1 MSQPESAPPT
11 SPASGS
17 ASPTSGLDR
26 REFCACALAVAAA
39 AAAVSCGGGGGG
51 GYSAPAPPPPPP
63 PPSPVTTSET
73 KASMLGQPSGTVKD
87 YTTTATGSCP
97 LILGA
102 AQGYYLVRDS
112 AGIYAFNASC
122 LHQGGRLNPT
132 QTGFGCPCHG
142 SQYDLNGTVTV
153 GPAPVG
159 AVLQHYQVSESS
171 PGGPLVID
179 PSKPVSA
186 STRLT

>member
-1 MSQPESAPPT
+1 MSRPE
-11 SPASGS
+11 
-17 ASPTSGLDR
+17 ASPPVETPSDLGR

-39 AAAVSCGGGGGG
+39 AAVVSCGGGGGG
-51 GYSAPAPPPPPP
+51 GYSNPAPPPP

-73 KASMLGQPSGTVKD
+73 KASLLGQPSGTVRD
-87 YTTTATGSCP
+87 YTTTASGSCP
-97 LILGA
+97 LALGA
-102 AQGYYLVRDS
+102 AQGYYLARDS

-122 LHQGGRLNPT
+122 LHQGGRLTTT

-159 AVLQHYQVSESS
+159 AILQHYQVSEST
-171 PGGPLVID
+171 PGGVLVID

-186 STRLT
+186 TARLT

>member
-1 MSQPESAPPT
+1 MSQPEPSVPTCAP
-11 SPASGS
+11 G
-17 ASPTSGLDR
+17 GLDR

-51 GYSAPAPPPPPP
+51 GYSSAPPPPPPP
-63 PPSPVTTSET
+63 PPSPITTSET
-73 KASMLGQPSGTVKD
+73 KTSLLGQPSGTVRD
-87 YTTTATGSCP
+87 YTTTASGACP

-122 LHQGGRLNPT
+122 LHQGGRLNTT

-159 AVLQHYQVSESS
+159 AVLQHYQVSEST
-171 PGGPLVID
+171 PGGVLLID
-179 PSKPVSA
+179 PSKPVA
-186 STRLT
+186 ATTRLT

>member
-1 MSQPESAPPT
+1 MPQPGSSLSTEAPD
-11 SPASGS
+11 
-17 ASPTSGLDR
+17 GLDR
-26 REFCACALAVAAA
+26 RAFCACALALATA

-51 GYSAPAPPPPPP
+51 STAAPPPPPP
-63 PPSPVTTSET
+63 PPGPVTTSET
-73 KASMLGQPSGTVKD
+73 KTSMLAQPSGTVRD
-87 YTTTATGSCP
+87 YTTTASGACP
-97 LILGA
+97 MILGA

-122 LHQGGRLNPT
+122 LHQGGRLNTT

-159 AVLQHYQVSESS
+159 SILQHYEVSESA
-171 PGGPLVID
+171 PGGVLLID

-186 STRLT
+186 TTRLA